1 MTAARANSA
10 KRYTKTRSF
19 GRLNGRAVSPGSEYP
34 ENYFLRRRI
43 ALVAVMLAL
52 AAPGVLALFL

>member
-10 KRYTKTRSF
+10 KRYVKTRSF
-19 GRLNGRAVSPGSEYP
+19 SKLNGRAVSPGSEYP

-43 ALVAVMLAL
+43 ALIVIGLLLVI
-52 AAPGVLALFL
+52 PGLWALFA